1 MKNIVLFTVLLIT
14 SIAIAQ
20 KSKVLEGDW
29 KNLKGIS
36 SFTLVFEYENLEIPK
51 YDSEEDFL
59 KDKMAKREEKEP
71 GSGEQF
77 KKAWFADRDDHYE
90 PKFAESFN
98 KRWDD
103 KEVVVGRNLESAE
116 YTMKIQTTFLYPGY
130 NVGVMSQNSK
140 VDAIL
145 SVYKNDAPDTILFSV
160 KYTKAEGNAAYG
172 NDYDS
177 GVRVGESYAKMAK
190 TLAKDM
196 SKKVK

>member
-1 MKNIVLFTVLLIT
+1 MKKLLLI
-14 SIAIAQ
+14 AILLVSTTIQAQ

-36 SFTLVFEYENLEIPK
+36 AYNLEFEYENLEIPK

-71 GSGEQF
+71 GAGERF
-77 KKAWFADRDDHYE
+77 KKAWFADREEHYE

-103 KEVVVGRNLESAE
+103 KEVVVGRDMASAD

-130 NVGVMSQNSK
+130 NVGVMRQNSK
-140 VDAIL
+140 VDAII

-160 KYTKAEGNAAYG
+160 KYTKAEGNAAFG

-177 GVRVGESYAKMAK
+177 GVRVGEAYAKMAK
-190 TLAKDM
+190 TFAKEL
-196 SKKVK
+196 SKKAK